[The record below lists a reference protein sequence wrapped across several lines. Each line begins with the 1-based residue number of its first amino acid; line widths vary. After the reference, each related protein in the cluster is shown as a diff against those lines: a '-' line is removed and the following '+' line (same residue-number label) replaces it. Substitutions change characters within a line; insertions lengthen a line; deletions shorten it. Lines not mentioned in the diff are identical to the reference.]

1 MRALLLDWRGAGLDA
16 SEIDPSL
23 DALVGTDADQ
33 VLPAAEFIPTICRLS
48 FDESSNL
55 LAAVQALALHLGC
68 SFIEKANGDI
78 GVASFMPRVIDEPP
92 VLCSSSDLMEL
103 SIAHL
108 PIYNQYTVEHAFSE
122 ANDKFTQGFASP
134 DPDDNDS
141 FAKYDKLFPAPGT
154 MQFRGYDASNL
165 PWMQSIALALYD
177 RYKDP
182 RRIYSVRAKAER
194 LAADMGDVFRI
205 DSLVPTVGPRYT
217 EPVAIDRNITGD
229 LTAAMD
235 LVEVDSEI
243 VSGECGGYL
252 GLDTDQTGLDDD
264 CWGVF

>member
-1 MRALLLDWRGAGLDA
+1 
-16 SEIDPSL
+16 
-23 DALVGTDADQ
+23 
-33 VLPAAEFIPTICRLS
+33 
-48 FDESSNL
+48 
-55 LAAVQALALHLGC
+55 
-68 SFIEKANGDI
+68 
-78 GVASFMPRVIDEPP
+78 
-92 VLCSSSDLMEL
+92 MEL
-103 SIAHL
+103 AIAHL
-108 PIYNQYTVEHAFSE
+108 PIYNEYSVEHAFSE
-122 ANDKFTQGFASP
+122 SNNKFTAGFASP
-134 DPDDNDS
+134 SAADNDS
-141 FAKYDKLFPAPGT
+141 FAKYDKIFPAPST
-154 MQFRGYDASNL
+154 MQFRGYDGSNL

-182 RRIYSVRAKAER
+182 RRIYTVRAKVER

-217 EPVAIDRNITGD
+217 EPVSIDRNITGD
-229 LTAAMD
+229 LTAAME